1 MEIILGKSAGFCYG
15 VKRAVE
21 GAKKELEKSSKQI
34 YCLGEIVHNK
44 QVVEE
49 LEEKGMIVTENIKEA
64 KEKVIIRAHGVTD
77 NTYKY
82 AKENNLEIIDFTC
95 SNVLKIH
102 KIAKEY
108 SENGYYI
115 FLCGSKNH
123 PENIGTLSYCG
134 KNVSVIE
141 DETQIK
147 EAISNLEKSK
157 IDKLLIIVQTTYS
170 VNKFEFIEKKI
181 KEILSSTIDIVV
193 KNTICLATELRQ
205 NETKEISKNVDC
217 MIIIGGKNSSN
228 TKKLYEI
235 SKQNCES
242 SICIESVQDI
252 DITKLKEYSKIGV
265 MAGASTPQ
273 KEIKKVIELI
283 EKIDN

>member
-49 LEEKGMIVTENIKEA
+49 LQEKGMIVTEDIKEA
-64 KEKVIIRAHGVTD
+64 KEKVIIRAHGVID
-77 NTYKY
+77 DIYKY

-95 SNVLKIH
+95 PNVLKIH
-102 KIAKEY
+102 EIAKEY
-108 SENGYYI
+108 AENGYYI

-134 KNVSVIE
+134 ENVSLIE
-141 DETQIK
+141 DETQIE
-147 EAISNLEKSK
+147 EAISKLQKSK
-157 IDKLLIIVQTTYS
+157 IEKLLIIVQTTYS
-170 VNKFEFIEKKI
+170 VSKFKVIENKI
-181 KEILSSTIDIVV
+181 KEVLNYNISIVV
-193 KNTICLATELRQ
+193 KNTICPATELRQ

-235 SKQNCES
+235 SKQNCEN

-252 DITKLKEYSKIGV
+252 DITNLKKCPKIGI

-273 KEIKKVIELI
+273 KEINKVIELI

>member
-21 GAKKELEKSSKQI
+21 GAKKELEKSPEQI

-44 QVVEE
+44 HVVEE
-49 LEEKGMIVTENIKEA
+49 LEEKGMSVTEDITKA
-64 KEKVIIRAHGVTD
+64 REKVIIRAHGVTD
-77 NTYKY
+77 DIYKY

-95 SNVLKIH
+95 PNVLRIH
-102 KIAKEY
+102 EIAKEY
-108 SENGYYI
+108 AKNGYYI
-115 FLCGSKNH
+115 FLCGSKKH

-141 DETQIK
+141 DETQI
-147 EAISNLEKSK
+147 EDVISNFKKSK
-157 IDKLLIIVQTTYS
+157 IEKILIIVQTTYS
-170 VNKFEFIEKKI
+170 VSKFEFIENKI
-181 KEILSSTIDIVV
+181 KEILSSTTSIVV
-193 KNTICLATELRQ
+193 KNTICPATELRQ
-205 NETKEISKNVDC
+205 NETKEISKDVEC

-235 SKQNCES
+235 SKQNCENS
-242 SICIESVQDI
+242 MCIESVQDI
-252 DITKLKEYSKIGV
+252 DITRLKEYSKIGI

-273 KEIKKVIELI
+273 KEIKKVVELI